1 MVVAV
6 FGMGQQL
13 IFFNKKILVDK
24 GVARNFCLRGHRKT
38 IILIC
43 NLSIRDILDILVQYN
58 RPKSTPTWTNSL
70 GFSRLYI
77 FMLEFIVTKVIVLY
91 FYIIKI

>member
-24 GVARNFCLRGHRKT
+24 VWLEIFCLRGRRKT

-43 NLSIRDILDILVQYN
+43 NSSVRDILDILVQYN
-58 RPKSTPTWTNSL
+58 RPKPTPIFSSSL

-77 FMLEFIVTKVIVLY
+77 RMLGSRPAQ
-91 FYIIKI
+91 

>member
-1 MVVAV
+1 MVVVV

-24 GVARNFCLRGHRKT
+24 GVARNFCLRRRRKT

-43 NLSIRDILDILVQYN
+43 NLSVRDILGILAQYN
-58 RPKSTPTWTNSL
+58 RPKSTLTCTSSL
-70 GFSRLYI
+70 GFTRLYI
-77 FMLEFIVTKVIVLY
+77 LMLGFIVI
-91 FYIIKI
+91 

>member
-24 GVARNFCLRGHRKT
+24 GVARNFCLRGRRKT

-43 NLSIRDILDILVQYN
+43 NLSIRDILDILAQYN
-58 RPKSTPTWTNSL
+58 RPKSIPTCTSSLEFSHLYILML
-70 GFSRLYI
+70 GF
-77 FMLEFIVTKVIVLY
+77 IVI
-91 FYIIKI
+91 

>member
-6 FGMGQQL
+6 FGMGQHQ

-24 GVARNFCLRGHRKT
+24 VWLEIFCLRGRRKT

-43 NLSIRDILDILVQYN
+43 NSSVRDILDILVQYN
-58 RPKSTPTWTNSL
+58 RHKPTLICTNSL

-77 FMLEFIVTKVIVLY
+77 LMLGSGPTQ
-91 FYIIKI
+91 